1 MFGHEGGGGGGSP
14 VETIE
19 RTTSVS
25 HLDARE
31 VVVMAG
37 LSKQMKEPPLSRIW
51 M

>member
-19 RTTSVS
+19 RTTSIS
-25 HLDARE
+25 RLDARE

-37 LSKQMKEPPLSRIW
+37 LLKQTKEPPPSRVW